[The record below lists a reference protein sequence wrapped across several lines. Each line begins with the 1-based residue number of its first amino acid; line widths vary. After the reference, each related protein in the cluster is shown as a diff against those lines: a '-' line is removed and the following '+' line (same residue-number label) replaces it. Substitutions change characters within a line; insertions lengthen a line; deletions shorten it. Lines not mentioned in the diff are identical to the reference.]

1 MELNQSSTYNAMG
14 SSYMCV
20 FIEANVLTL
29 VVGDKRVNISI
40 YIFQLSIW
48 GDRGYSPIQTH

>member
-1 MELNQSSTYNAMG
+1 MELNQSSTYNAMV
-14 SSYMCV
+14 SSYMFV